1 MALTIQTKE
10 DCALVKKA
18 LIAARYNDV
27 EVKVETV
34 EKAKGGYQCGHPL
47 KKVPVLKVGD
57 ASIFESNSIARF
69 VARSNGDPAKLF
81 GTNEFEEGLIEG
93 WIDFATNE
101 VDYPLK
107 AWLGPIKGHIVNDVA
122 ATKKATADVRK
133 VLDGLNVYL
142 ANKTFLVRDRLT
154 LADIVVATSL
164 LPAYEMV
171 FDAGFR
177 KAFPHTNRWFVT
189 CVNQPH
195 FAAVLGEV
203 KLCVKKQV
211 APAPKKEEPKKAEA
225 PKAAPKAAPKP
236 AEEEAPKPKAKK
248 PFEGY
253 PESKFDMDDF
263 KIKYSNEDTRSVAL
277 PYFYEKWDRENWT
290 LWFAEYKYPED
301 LEKLFM
307 VSNLLGGFCQRTEH
321 LRKHVVGSF
330 LIFGEENNYEIHGA
344 ILLRGT
350 EWPAAEVDDIP
361 DIASYKFTKVDINN
375 ADDKEFFEDLWA
387 WDGKFRGKKFTDSGK
402 VMK

>member
-1 MALTIQTKE
+1 
-10 DCALVKKA
+10 LVKKA

-27 EVKVETV
+27 DIKVDVV
-34 EKAKGGYQCGHPL
+34 EKAKGGYNLGHPL
-47 KKVPVLKVGD
+47 KKVPVLKAGD
-57 ASIFESNSIARF
+57 AAIFESNSIARF

-81 GTNEFEEGLIEG
+81 GANEFEEGLIEG
-93 WIDFATNE
+93 WIDFAANE
-101 VDYPLK
+101 IDLPLK
-107 AWLGPIKGHIVNDVA
+107 AWLGPIKGSIPNDVA
-122 ATKKATADVRK
+122 ATKKATGDVRK

-164 LPAYEMV
+164 LPAYVLV

-177 KAFPHTNRWFVT
+177 KAFAHTNRWFLT

-195 FAAVLGEV
+195 FAAVLGAV
-203 KLCVKKQV
+203 TLCVKKAV
-211 APAPKKEEPKKAEA
+211 APAPEKKEA
-225 PKAAPKAAPKP
+225 PKKSEPPKVEKPKP
-236 AEEEAPKPKAKK
+236 VEEEAPKPKAKK

-253 PESKFDMDDF
+253 PESKFDMDAF
-263 KIKYSNEDTRSVAL
+263 KICYSHEDTRSVAL
-277 PYFYEKWDRENWT
+277 PYFYEKWDKPNWT

-301 LEKLFM
+301 LQRLFM

-344 ILLRGT
+344 ILLRGS
-350 EWPAAEVDDIP
+350 EWPEEEMSDIP
-361 DIASYKFTKVDINN
+361 DVPSFKFTKIDMENPEE
-375 ADDKEFFEDLWA
+375 KEFFEDLWA
-387 WDGKFRGKKFTDSGK
+387 WDGKFKGKTFTEAGK
-402 VMK
+402 IMK